1 MLFIRNILSGRRVVR
16 EEVEDVLGK
25 QERDGLTTSL
35 PQKEHSDLILCLS
48 QHMSSKFD
56 FNSCQLV
63 LKLLFK
69 RKKNQSTKYLKT
81 KRYFCKIL

>member
-1 MLFIRNILSGRRVVR
+1 M
-16 EEVEDVLGK
+16 EDVLGK

-69 RKKNQSTKYLKT
+69 RKKKSVN
-81 KRYFCKIL
+81 KIPKNEEIFLQNSLVFS